1 MTSVNVQIQ
10 RAISD
15 AVSNQILPRIQNA
28 LRPGS
33 GHLTQNRWNIHSE
46 RPEINSE
53 DIRYEK
59 IRENSRSE
67 PIRER
72 PDAELTDRAY
82 DIHFFGEQMDQ
93 VLFIR

>member
-72 PDAELTDRAY
+72 P
-82 DIHFFGEQMDQ
+82 
-93 VLFIR
+93 